1 MILFRKLT
9 DEKKHLKTLNILIDQ
24 LNDQANKKKEK
35 EVEVKEKQTDTESQE
50 KQE

>member
-24 LNDQANKKKEK
+24 LNYYASKNKEK
-35 EVEVKEKQTDTESQE
+35 EVEIKEK
-50 KQE
+50 